1 MQKFLDV
8 VGVTATLCALVSILL
23 LAGSF
28 FPDIGGWFGLAAL
41 VSMIVIG
48 VSGTAEWL
56 YRKGINDEYK
66 KHFEKVI
73 PQLPFKDR
81 TPIKIE
87 WKASKSLM
95 MPARKIVSL
104 SKESFD
110 ILPRQIFIMV
120 YGSFE
125 TYLFQ
130 LFERSYPLIS
140 VTKDT
145 LDLSL
150 GILMKKRWDGKLS
163 KMANT
168 FGFEY
173 KASQIKNYFS
183 SLEMDFNGESITN
196 PLDFLD
202 KLVQVRHRIVH
213 ASSIFEEGRLITID
227 ICFIPEFF
235 FFLYHLTDYIDS
247 LFAKRFGFQRIK
259 INPAEA

>member
-1 MQKFLDV
+1 MTKNNKEYFGNPLSMQPDPYDGKTFVLPETKCTV
-8 VGVTATLCALVSILL
+8 ERSQFFKRMNEILGFMYVSLLC
-23 LAGSF
+23 
-28 FPDIGGWFGLAAL
+28 
-41 VSMIVIG
+41 
-48 VSGTAEWL
+48 
-56 YRKGINDEYK
+56 YDEYK

-259 INPAEA
+259 INPADA